1 MKNKLKEIRKLKN
14 KTLKEVSEYFGIAVS
29 TLNGYENNYRQPK
42 MDMLNKLADY
52 YGVSINSLMDID
64 EKDISDTT
72 LLIPIDDD
80 SKINFK
86 PNNNDTKYATIAV
99 NQLLEWLDS
108 EKNLLYADARTKENI
123 PRKSELELLKEMNKT
138 FSNMRDDFQVGL
150 DRQIVQTED
159 EYVVGVKKYIEAF
172 ELFQKFMFMDKPSQK
187 LMMELAEQF
196 YQNNKKA
203 SDDKPETER

>member
-14 KTLKEVSEYFGIAVS
+14 KTLKEVSDYFGIAVS

-42 MDMLNKLADY
+42 MDMLTKLADY
-52 YGVSINSLMDID
+52 YGVSITSLMAID

-99 NQLLEWLDS
+99 NQILEWLDS
-108 EKNLLYADARTKENI
+108 EKNLLYADTRTKDNK
-123 PRKSELELLKEMNKT
+123 PRKKELELLKEMNKT
-138 FSNMRDDFQVGL
+138 FSNMRDDFQAGL
-150 DRQIVQTED
+150 DRNLVETET
-159 EYVVGVKKYIEAF
+159 EYIAGLNAYITTFNIF
-172 ELFQKFMFMDKPSQK
+172 ENIIGLDNNIQNSLLKITN
-187 LMMELAEQF
+187 ELHQ
-196 YQNNKKA
+196 NKK
-203 SDDKPETER
+203 SL